1 MSEQELDRL
10 SGTRLQLEMQVTTL
24 ESANL
29 NAETLGAM
37 KKASDALKVIHGN
50 MCVIPLGYRSH
61 PVPAMCL
68 FHQRS
73 RARVALPRVK
83 GLFAVLGSI
92 CSSNIPS
99 HFLFRSPYHI
109 LTALS

>member
-50 MCVIPLGYRSH
+50 MCVIP
-61 PVPAMCL
+61 
-68 FHQRS
+68 
-73 RARVALPRVK
+73 
-83 GLFAVLGSI
+83 
-92 CSSNIPS
+92 PS
-99 HFLFRSPYHI
+99 VIAHI
-109 LTALS
+109 LSPQCVCCVNEVGPEWPYLA